1 MCVCIT
7 GVMSCVELETG
18 ISQLWEWVDD
28 VTRIFVVILTLQ
40 QKLYMKYTLIIPTN
54 DYTALMVT
62 HTEIM
67 VVLVTAY
74 ILKKWKKNRK

>member
-1 MCVCIT
+1 
-7 GVMSCVELETG
+7 MSCVELETG

-74 ILKKWKKNRK
+74 ILKKWNKTRK

>member
-1 MCVCIT
+1 
-7 GVMSCVELETG
+7 MSCVELETG